1 MYLVVIAWIY
11 VALMM
16 AVAEAT
22 NSTGT
27 ILGAVFTFLLYG
39 AVPVALVVYLMGSPG
54 RRRQIKAREDAERA
68 HIMATAE
75 ANAAT
80 AAPDDT
86 TATPSPEPDAGGHP
100 AGDAVAPVRKE
111 P

>member
-16 AVAEAT
+16 SVAEAT

-27 ILGAVFTFLLYG
+27 ILGAVFTFVLYG
-39 AVPVALVVYLMGSPG
+39 AAPVALVVYLMGSPG
-54 RRRQIKAREDAERA
+54 RRRRIVAREAAERE
-68 HIMATAE
+68 E
-75 ANAAT
+75 AKT
-80 AAPDDT
+80 AA
-86 TATPSPEPDAGGHP
+86 AALAPSVEPDARGH
-100 AGDAVAPVRKE
+100 ATSDAVAPVGKE

>member
-16 AVAEAT
+16 SVAEAT

-27 ILGAVFTFLLYG
+27 ILGAVFTFVLYG
-39 AVPVALVVYLMGSPG
+39 AAPVALVVYLMGSPG
-54 RRRQIKAREDAERA
+54 RRRRIVAREAAERE
-68 HIMATAE
+68 E
-75 ANAAT
+75 AIT
-80 AAPDDT
+80 AA
-86 TATPSPEPDAGGHP
+86 AAVAPSVEPDARGH
-100 AGDAVAPVRKE
+100 ATGDAVAPVGKE

>member
-16 AVAEAT
+16 SVAEAT

-27 ILGAVFTFLLYG
+27 ILGAVFTFVLYG
-39 AVPVALVVYLMGSPG
+39 AAPVALVVYLMGSPG
-54 RRRQIKAREDAERA
+54 RRRRIVAREAAEREEA
-68 HIMATAE
+68 MAS
-75 ANAAT
+75 AA
-80 AAPDDT
+80 AVAP
-86 TATPSPEPDAGGHP
+86 SVEPDARGH
-100 AGDAVAPVRKE
+100 ATGDAVAPVGKE